1 MGLFLVHF
9 FRILV
14 LFLLATAS
22 LHIPMVLFL
31 FLLFLLFLQSLSCNW
46 QITIQICI
54 WSIFVKV
61 MTPTNFLCRCQCNSM
76 QCMLHVTCYM
86 SHMLH
91 VTNIK
96 LQTILPMTQCV
107 IYFWKAYTKYSSM
120 LIIKT
125 LHVTCVTCVTC
136 NMSHMLHVTNIK
148 LKTILLKTPCVIYF
162 WKAHAKYS

>member
-1 MGLFLVHF
+1 MRQNDDKAQLSPGKVDR
-9 FRILV
+9 RISIYV
-14 LFLLATAS
+14 GWDSFLLATAS
-22 LHIPMVLFL
+22 LHMPIL
-31 FLLFLLFLQSLSCNW
+31 FLLLLLFQCLSCNW

-120 LIIKT
+120 VMIKT
-125 LHVTCVTCVTC
+125 LHVTCVTCH
-136 NMSHMLHVTNIK
+136 MSHMLHVTNIN
-148 LKTILLKTPCVIYF
+148 LQTFLPKTPCVIYF
-162 WKAHAKYS
+162 

>member
-1 MGLFLVHF
+1 
-9 FRILV
+9 
-14 LFLLATAS
+14 
-22 LHIPMVLFL
+22 
-31 FLLFLLFLQSLSCNW
+31 
-46 QITIQICI
+46 
-54 WSIFVKV
+54 

-76 QCMLHVTCYM
+76 QCMLHVTCYMSHMLHVTNIKLQTILPKTQCVIYFWKAHVKYSSMVMMKTLHVICVTCHM